1 MTDEDAAGR
10 IRCRCPG
17 ARARRR
23 GWHSLRQQLI
33 EVGDFSAY
41 VLERCGEP
49 DSRQV
54 ISGSIGANSQV
65 VERWVYDFGSRQPLR
80 ILTIVGGR
88 VTRIEDSSRSR

>member
-1 MTDEDAAGR
+1 MKLWPVVLTVAALASPHGASAG
-10 IRCRCPG
+10 IRCG
-17 ARARRR
+17 
-23 GWHSLRQQLI
+23 SKLI

-49 DSRQV
+49 ESRQV
-54 ISGSIGANSQV
+54 ISGSIGSDSPV
-65 VERWVYDFGSRQPLR
+65 VEQWVYDFGSRQPLR